1 MSSVE
6 ANVKIDGLLG
16 FEAYPGIYV
25 MEDGKIE
32 LKEAVERASI
42 AIEDG
47 SGPIE
52 VPSSVLDRAEDLDR
66 AQRHWDELTNKEA
79 PKND

>member
-1 MSSVE
+1 MSNVE

-32 LKEAVERASI
+32 TKEMLDANSVAVEDAT
-42 AIEDG
+42 
-47 SGPIE
+47 GPFE
-52 VPSSVLDRAEDLDR
+52 VASSVLNRAEDLDR
-66 AQRHWDELTNKEA
+66 VQRRWNELNAEDA